1 MHFRRS
7 RNEDIEQILAIIE
20 DARQFL
26 ASQQIDQWQ
35 GPYPDRTRIEEDIRL
50 DISYVLEDSEVV
62 GTAVLSFEPEE
73 CYRHIVGGAWLT
85 EGENYG
91 VIHRIAVQSA
101 VRGKG
106 YARRLL
112 QSWSNWLR
120 KREKKVCASI
130 PTRRTWPCKIRCRKA
145 DMCDA
150 ESSTSSAAAKMAT
163 LGWLLKGVEIE
174 KTAGDSPPFFYA

>member
-106 YARRLL
+106 YARRLFAELEQLAAQAGKKSMRVDTHAQNMAMQNTL
-112 QSWSNWLR
+112 QKSGYVRCGIVHLIGSSEDGDPR
-120 KREKKVCASI
+120 VAFEKV
-130 PTRRTWPCKIRCRKA
+130 
-145 DMCDA
+145 
-150 ESSTSSAAAKMAT
+150 
-163 LGWLLKGVEIE
+163 LK
-174 KTAGDSPPFFYA
+174 

>member
-1 MHFRRS
+1 M
-7 RNEDIEQILAIIE
+7 
-20 DARQFL
+20 
-26 ASQQIDQWQ
+26 
-35 GPYPDRTRIEEDIRL
+35 
-50 DISYVLEDSEVV
+50 EDSEVV

-120 KREKKVCASI
+120 KRVKKVRVDTHAQNMAMQNTLQKSGYV
-130 PTRRTWPCKIRCRKA
+130 RCGIVHLIG
-145 DMCDA
+145 
-150 ESSTSSAAAKMAT
+150 SSEDGDPRVAFEKV
-163 LGWLLKGVEIE
+163 LK
-174 KTAGDSPPFFYA
+174 